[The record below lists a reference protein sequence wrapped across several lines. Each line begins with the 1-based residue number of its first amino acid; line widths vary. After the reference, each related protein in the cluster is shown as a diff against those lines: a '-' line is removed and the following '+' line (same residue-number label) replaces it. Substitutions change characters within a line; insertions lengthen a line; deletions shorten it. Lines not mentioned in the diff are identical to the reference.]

1 MKIYRIFRTLA
12 RLSLL
17 LIVFGFFQPV
27 ACGFSGPE
35 IADLAFSDGSFSLI
49 LPTILLIAA
58 SLVSLI
64 PIFRLRKK
72 STMDLFIIPLVIIV
86 LLLASLFSA
95 KNSFGD
101 LMDFISYDRGSTFIA
116 SAIVLSLL
124 FASLFYILSAK
135 ERREEKN
142 MILIRETNESLLSSY
157 ERCGYVAEEPK
168 YEEFSL
174 PQNDGSPA
182 WQSKPFIIPQGIRKI
197 ACALTIDKN
206 EDKDGTFL
214 CSVVINGR
222 KIRTSYNEDA
232 FIMAAPEVKEGDD
245 VSFEVE
251 LNSLPDS
258 SYLKARA
265 EIIILKK
272 S

>member
-1 MKIYRIFRTLA
+1 MSRKISTEGYFMHSLTKITL
-12 RLSLL
+12 R
-17 LIVFGFFQPV
+17 
-27 ACGFSGPE
+27 E
-35 IADLAFSDGSFSLI
+35 NYDGI
-49 LPTILLIAA
+49 HVKETTI
-58 SLVSLI
+58 
-64 PIFRLRKK
+64 
-72 STMDLFIIPLVIIV
+72 
-86 LLLASLFSA
+86 
-95 KNSFGD
+95 
-101 LMDFISYDRGSTFIA
+101 
-116 SAIVLSLL
+116 
-124 FASLFYILSAK
+124 
-135 ERREEKN
+135 
-142 MILIRETNESLLSSY
+142 
-157 ERCGYVAEEPK
+157 GYVAEEPK

-174 PQNDGSPA
+174 PQNDGSPS

-197 ACALTIDKN
+197 ACALAIDKN

-232 FIMAAPEVKEGDD
+232 FIMAAPDVKEGDE

-258 SYLKARA
+258 SYLKASA

>member
-1 MKIYRIFRTLA
+1 MKIYRICRTLA

-49 LPTILLIAA
+49 LPTVLLIAA

-142 MILIRETNESLLSSY
+142 MILIFQL
-157 ERCGYVAEEPK
+157 
-168 YEEFSL
+168 
-174 PQNDGSPA
+174 
-182 WQSKPFIIPQGIRKI
+182 
-197 ACALTIDKN
+197 
-206 EDKDGTFL
+206 
-214 CSVVINGR
+214 
-222 KIRTSYNEDA
+222 
-232 FIMAAPEVKEGDD
+232 
-245 VSFEVE
+245 
-251 LNSLPDS
+251 
-258 SYLKARA
+258 
-265 EIIILKK
+265 
-272 S
+272 